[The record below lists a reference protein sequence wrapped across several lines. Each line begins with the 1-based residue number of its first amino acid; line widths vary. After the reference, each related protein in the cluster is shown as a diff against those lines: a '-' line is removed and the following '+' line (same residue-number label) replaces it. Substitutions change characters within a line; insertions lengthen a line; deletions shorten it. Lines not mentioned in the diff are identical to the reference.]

1 MTDPALVARVRAEVA
16 AGIDPAALL
25 AVYAEPARRALLRER
40 VRVAARVPVADA
52 ELDAMCAELFG
63 FGPLQPLLDDPEVTD
78 VLVNGP
84 RDIFCERSG
93 RLERVDV
100 AFRGAED
107 VAELAHRIA
116 GSVGRELTL
125 ERPFVDARMRDGSRA
140 NAVIAPIGGPSLSI
154 RKFKRLSVPL
164 RGGAPSW
171 VASGLHDDAAALLE
185 ACVRERASILV
196 SGATGSG
203 KSTFL
208 RSLAAA
214 IPDDERLVV
223 IEDTNELVLPHS
235 HVVHLECVPARDG
248 SGIGIADLVAN
259 ALRMRPDRIL
269 VDEVRTR
276 RGTWRVRDRAS
287 RSTRDRH
294 PRARRPRSR
303 GQSIGAGDR
312 RDGGHRSRDPV
323 ASGRCHGPDARTP
336 HAAARVSVAAAGAL
350 AAALAVSC
358 AVFAPFAR
366 RHALPGVHVAHPD
379 VQSLDEINWRRSLWE
394 WEALRTGCIVAGAV
408 LSLATPLPLLALL

>member
-1 MTDPALVARVRAEVA
+1 MIDPALIARVRAEVA

-40 VRVAARVPVADA
+40 VRLAARVPLAEA

-100 AFRGAED
+100 AFRDIED

-116 GSVGRELTL
+116 ASVGRELTL

-154 RKFKRLSVPL
+154 RKFNRLSVPL
-164 RGGAPSW
+164 RGPAPSW

-185 ACVRERASILV
+185 ACVRDRASILV

-203 KSTFL
+203 KSTLL

-223 IEDTNELVLPHS
+223 IEDTSELVLPHS
-235 HVVHLECVPARDG
+235 HVVHLECVPARDA
-248 SGIGIADLVAN
+248 SGVGIAELVAN

-269 VDEVRTR
+269 VGEVRTPR
-276 RGTWRVRDRAS
+276 EASALLEALSTGHEGSLTTIHAGSAVGAIDRLALLLARAGELGTAAITRHVAEGIDLLVHVVRDR
-287 RSTRDRH
+287 
-294 PRARRPRSR
+294 
-303 GQSIGAGDR
+303 
-312 RDGGHRSRDPV
+312 
-323 ASGRCHGPDARTP
+323 SGRRSVREIAALEESGVVPLWRTGDV
-336 HAAARVSVAAAGAL
+336 AARM
-350 AAALAVSC
+350 
-358 AVFAPFAR
+358 P
-366 RHALPGVHVAHPD
+366 
-379 VQSLDEINWRRSLWE
+379 
-394 WEALRTGCIVAGAV
+394 LRLRQRLG
-408 LSLATPLPLLALL
+408 

>member
-16 AGIDPAALL
+16 AGIDPAGLL
-25 AVYAEPARRALLRER
+25 AIYAEPARRALLRER
-40 VRVAARVPVADA
+40 VRVAARVPVAET
-52 ELDAMCAELFG
+52 ELDAICAELFG
-63 FGPLQPLLDDPEVTD
+63 FGPLQPLLDDPDVTD

-84 RDIFCERSG
+84 RDVFCERSG

-100 AFRGAED
+100 AFRGVED

-116 GSVGRELTL
+116 GTVGRELTL
-125 ERPFVDARMRDGSRA
+125 ERPLVDARMRDGSRA

-154 RKFKRLSVPL
+154 RKFNRRSVPL
-164 RGGAPSW
+164 RGPAPSW

-203 KSTFL
+203 KSTLL

-235 HVVHLECVPARDG
+235 HVVHLECMQARDG

-269 VDEVRTR
+269 VGEVRTPR
-276 RGTWRVRDRAS
+276 EASALLEALSTGHQGSLTTIHARSAASAIDRLALLLARAGELDAAAIARHVAQGIDILVHVVRDRAGT
-287 RSTRDRH
+287 RSVREIAAIEDSGVITLWL
-294 PRARRPRSR
+294 
-303 GQSIGAGDR
+303 AGEVTVR
-312 RDGGHRSRDPV
+312 MP
-323 ASGRCHGPDARTP
+323 
-336 HAAARVSVAAAGAL
+336 
-350 AAALAVSC
+350 
-358 AVFAPFAR
+358 
-366 RHALPGVHVAHPD
+366 
-379 VQSLDEINWRRSLWE
+379 
-394 WEALRTGCIVAGAV
+394 LRLRERLG
-408 LSLATPLPLLALL
+408 

>member
-1 MTDPALVARVRAEVA
+1 MTDAALVARVRAEVA
-16 AGIDPAALL
+16 AGTDPAGLL

-40 VRVAARVPVADA
+40 VRAAARVDVTEI
-52 ELDAMCAELFG
+52 ELDAICAELFG
-63 FGPLQPLLDDPEVTD
+63 FGPLQPLLDDPQVTD

-84 RDIFCERSG
+84 RDVFCERSG

-100 AFRGAED
+100 GFRGAEE

-116 GSVGRELTL
+116 ASVGRELTL

-154 RKFKRLSVPL
+154 RKFNRRSVSL
-164 RGGAPSW
+164 RGPAPSW

-185 ACVRERASILV
+185 ACVRERSSILV

-269 VDEVRTR
+269 VGEVRTPR
-276 RGTWRVRDRAS
+276 EAS
-287 RSTRDRH
+287 
-294 PRARRPRSR
+294 
-303 GQSIGAGDR
+303 
-312 RDGGHRSRDPV
+312 
-323 ASGRCHGPDARTP
+323 
-336 HAAARVSVAAAGAL
+336 AL
-350 AAALAVSC
+350 L
-358 AVFAPFAR
+358 
-366 RHALPGVHVAHPD
+366 
-379 VQSLDEINWRRSLWE
+379 
-394 WEALRTGCIVAGAV
+394 EALSTGHQGSLTTIHAG
-408 LSLATPLPLLALL
+408 SATGAIDRLALLLARAGDLGTAAIARHVAQGIDILVHVGRNRDGTRSVREIAATQDDAVVTLWRSGEVDVRMPAHLRQRLR

>member
-1 MTDPALVARVRAEVA
+1 MIDPALVARVRAEVA
-16 AGIDPAALL
+16 AGIDPAGLL

-40 VRVAARVPVADA
+40 VRAAARAPLTEA

-63 FGPLQPLLDDPEVTD
+63 FGPLQQLLDDPLVTD

-84 RDIFCERSG
+84 RDVFCERSG
-93 RLERVDV
+93 RLERSAV
-100 AFRGAED
+100 AFRGADE

-154 RKFKRLSVPL
+154 RKFNRLSVPL
-164 RGGAPSW
+164 RGAAPSW
-171 VASGLHDDAAALLE
+171 VAGGLHDDAAALLE
-185 ACVRERASILV
+185 ACVRERVSILV

-223 IEDTNELVLPHS
+223 IEDTNELVLPHP
-235 HVVHLECVPARDG
+235 HVVHLECVPVRDG

-269 VDEVRTR
+269 VGEVRTPR
-276 RGTWRVRDRAS
+276 EASALIEALSTGHEGSLTTIHAGSAAGAIDRLALLLARAGELGEAAIARQVAQGIDILVHVVRDRAGR
-287 RSTRDRH
+287 RSVREI
-294 PRARRPRSR
+294 AA
-303 GQSIGAGDR
+303 IE
-312 RDGGHRSRDPV
+312 DGGVTHLWR
-323 ASGRCHGPDARTP
+323 
-336 HAAARVSVAAAGAL
+336 AGE
-350 AAALAVSC
+350 LAVRM
-358 AVFAPFAR
+358 PAR
-366 RHALPGVHVAHPD
+366 
-379 VQSLDEINWRRSLWE
+379 
-394 WEALRTGCIVAGAV
+394 LRQR
-408 LSLATPLPLLALL
+408 LA